1 MNKFLSPPSSA
12 ALRCERRQPGLLGGG
27 HQTFPSGSA
36 SSFYMSLAPFA
47 GTYETND
54 YNAALY
60 LVYQL
65 SSPDEQMSPD
75 TYKSKALLL
84 YKLIQNLKYATDVSV
99 EALKA
104 LQEAAANIP
113 GIGSLMFSG
122 GNLPG
127 TIASAAG
134 VAMSASKAQKVT
146 DLLDMT
152 SSQKAKLHE
161 WANSRGSPGA
171 QSASRTFKGSINI
184 ISKNNKL
191 FFEIPITAVG
201 QHYKILGEVHN
212 SVAHLPLTNT
222 KAALNQLAH
231 LHEGGATG
239 ALKMLGGKTAGGI
252 LAVGPQALLDVSDSS
267 TPKEF
272 YNKSV
277 YSQPTNIASAA
288 AGMAGGAFVTVAFT
302 AASLGAAP
310 LTLVLLVGWGAGL
323 GVQALIVNKGW
334 DKDLGDM
341 LKL

>member
-1 MNKFLSPPSSA
+1 MSSDA
-12 ALRCERRQPGLLGGG
+12 
-27 HQTFPSGSA
+27 
-36 SSFYMSLAPFA
+36 
-47 GTYETND
+47 
-54 YNAALY
+54 
-60 LVYQL
+60 
-65 SSPDEQMSPD
+65 
-75 TYKSKALLL
+75 YKSKALLL
-84 YKLIQNLKYATDVSV
+84 YELLQKLKYAADVSV
-99 EALKA
+99 EALKS
-104 LQEAAANIP
+104 LQEAAGNIP
-113 GIGSLMFSG
+113 GIGPLMFSG

-152 SSQKAKLHE
+152 SSQKAKLNA

-201 QHYKILGEVHN
+201 QHYKILGKVNN
-212 SVAHLPLTNT
+212 SVAHIPLTNT
-222 KAALNQLAH
+222 KTSLNQLAQ

-239 ALKMLGGKTAGGI
+239 ALKILGGKTAGGI
-252 LAVGPQALLDVSDSS
+252 LAVGPQMVLDYSDSS
-267 TPKEF
+267 TAKEF

-288 AGMAGGAFVTVAFT
+288 AGMAGSAFVGVVFT

-310 LTLVLLVGWGAGL
+310 LTLVILVGWGAGL

-334 DKDLGDM
+334 DRDLGDM